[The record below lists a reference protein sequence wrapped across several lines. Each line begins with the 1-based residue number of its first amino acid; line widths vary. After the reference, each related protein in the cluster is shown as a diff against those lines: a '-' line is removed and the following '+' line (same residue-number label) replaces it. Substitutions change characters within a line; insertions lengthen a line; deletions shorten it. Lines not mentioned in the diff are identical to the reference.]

1 MYGCTFV
8 CAWCGRV
15 ARTCRATPRGA
26 VTGER
31 SPKELPLCT
40 AVHLCVRG
48 AGGRVDGQCACGA
61 CLARVGGPRRPSL
74 KSGVHSHWVPSPA
87 GAARILCIVP
97 KSRAFSHMRRRSAS
111 KAAEAVPLDQLT
123 GANGACSS
131 CVGTPIACT
140 LEHASATRARRGVT
154 ARAKKKRRVC
164 VFTQRTFTSPG
175 PWPLNYIST

>member
-1 MYGCTFV
+1 MVLSRASDLRRSCPVYICV
-8 CAWCGRV
+8 CVVRASSAHLSRCPAWCCHGR
-15 ARTCRATPRGA
+15 AISEGA
-26 VTGER
+26 A
-31 SPKELPLCT
+31 LCT

-74 KSGVHSHWVPSPA
+74 KSGVHSHWVPPLR

-111 KAAEAVPLDQLT
+111 KAAEAVPLDQLA

-131 CVGTPIACT
+131 GVGTPIACT

-154 ARAKKKRRVC
+154 ARAKKERSVC
-164 VFTQRTFTSPG
+164 VFT
-175 PWPLNYIST
+175 

>member
-1 MYGCTFV
+1 MLTSVQKGARPD
-8 CAWCGRV
+8 CAGIDRGRCRHVTV
-15 ARTCRATPRGA
+15 AVGYATPPHP
-26 VTGER
+26 
-31 SPKELPLCT
+31 S
-40 AVHLCVRG
+40 
-48 AGGRVDGQCACGA
+48 GGGTWGT
-61 CLARVGGPRRPSL
+61 
-74 KSGVHSHWVPSPA
+74 A

-154 ARAKKKRRVC
+154 ARAKKKRSVC
-164 VFTQRTFTSPG
+164 VFT
-175 PWPLNYIST
+175 